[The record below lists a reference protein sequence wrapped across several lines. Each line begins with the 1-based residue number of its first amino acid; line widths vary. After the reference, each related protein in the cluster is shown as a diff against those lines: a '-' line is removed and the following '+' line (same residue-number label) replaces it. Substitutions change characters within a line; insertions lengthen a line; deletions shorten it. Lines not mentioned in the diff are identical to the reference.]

1 MSYFR
6 FLPDIQ
12 YLSPFRDRRNNDARV
27 TAKNL
32 FRRIKLS
39 DQTSILDSA
48 YLFNKYII
56 EEGERPDTVAQKVYG
71 TSQFDWLVVFSAG
84 IINQR
89 HEWPL
94 TSQELYDYAAEKY
107 GNDLSAIKHY
117 ITREV
122 KDSNG
127 RLILPAGK
135 VVDKEFTIP
144 NPDNPLATLNPV
156 QGITNYEYEYNVNEE
171 KREINLVKP
180 GYKQKIAEELET
192 LLEYKPDS
200 SQYINKTL
208 KKTDNINKKSP

>member
-1 MSYFR
+1 MAYFQ

-12 YLSPFRDRRNNDARV
+12 YLSPFGNKQSNDARV

-48 YLFNKYII
+48 YLFDKYII

-71 TSQFDWLVVFSAG
+71 SSQFDWLVIFSAG

-94 TSQELYDYAAEKY
+94 SSQEMYEYSLNKY

-117 ITREV
+117 RTTEV
-122 KDSNG
+122 RDSNN
-127 RLILPAGK
+127 RLILPSGQ
-135 VVDKEFTIP
+135 VVDQNFTIP
-144 NPDNPLATLNPV
+144 NPDNPLAFLNPV
-156 QGITNYEYEYNVNEE
+156 ESVTNYEYEYDLNES
-171 KREINLVKP
+171 KREINLIKP
-180 GYKQKIAEELET
+180 GYKQKIAEEIST

-200 SQYINKTL
+200 SQYINPSL
-208 KKTDNINKKSP
+208 KKTENIYKKSP